1 MNNQR
6 EQPDNSQ
13 IQPKI
18 CKSNHKQI
26 QCEIYRKSKI
36 NKHNSK
42 CTENQKI
49 NKHKIK
55 CTESRK
61 ISHYNTNVQKKSE
74 INKYNTKCA
83 KTKKSKK

>member
-1 MNNQR
+1 MDNQR

-49 NKHKIK
+49 N
-55 CTESRK
+55 
-61 ISHYNTNVQKKSE
+61 Q
-74 INKYNTKCA
+74 YNTKCI
-83 KTKKSKK
+83 KIKK